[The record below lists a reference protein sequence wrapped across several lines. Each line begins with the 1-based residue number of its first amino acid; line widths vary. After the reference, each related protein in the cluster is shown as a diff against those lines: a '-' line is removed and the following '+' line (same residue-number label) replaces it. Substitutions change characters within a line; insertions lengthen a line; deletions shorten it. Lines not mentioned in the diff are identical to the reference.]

1 MRRRWTPYRQRL
13 ASIAATVLPGRRS
26 SCSARWH
33 GQSLDNQLSLFQCIQ
48 TGVVPEDVW
57 RAAPQPFLPT
67 QFLNDF
73 IYPGFVSSRTDGTSP
88 SVTCDSDMA
97 SPLD

>member
-1 MRRRWTPYRQRL
+1 MDSLWTTNY
-13 ASIAATVLPGRRS
+13 
-26 SCSARWH
+26 
-33 GQSLDNQLSLFQCIQ
+33 LFQCIQ

-73 IYPGFVSSRTDGTSP
+73 IYPGFVSVDGTSP

-97 SPLD
+97 SPLDFLGTDVGRVVT